1 MGEGAPQI
9 QGPISSSL
17 TPTANAGP
25 ALIGDHRSVAH
36 TSPSPPHTHTNT
48 LIDPGACHCLYLVPN
63 TFAVPLISNKN

>member
-9 QGPISSSL
+9 QGPISTSL
-17 TPTANAGP
+17 MPTANAGP

-36 TSPSPPHTHTNT
+36 TPSPPHTHT